1 MGNKN
6 NPLSREASEGYCV
19 NRAGGVYNPPSC
31 RLKGVGFFAGVPV
44 LAALPSRAFLLSCG
58 RDARAPSTRNAGNA
72 GVSPAMPTAREKT
85 YPFKLPTSP

>member
-31 RLKGVGFFAGVPV
+31 RFPPLREGNR
-44 LAALPSRAFLLSCG
+44 AARPFG
-58 RDARAPSTRNAGNA
+58 
-72 GVSPAMPTAREKT
+72 SPCSQGEP
-85 YPFKLPTSP
+85 

>member
-31 RLKGVGFFAGVPV
+31 RFPPLREGNRAGRRTLWMGFSFI
-44 LAALPSRAFLLSCG
+44 RAFVNFGSTIGIATLQELCLS
-58 RDARAPSTRNAGNA
+58 
-72 GVSPAMPTAREKT
+72 K
-85 YPFKLPTSP
+85 